1 MFLDFI
7 LNPFQWR
14 FKTHDTGES
23 GTSRKDQT
31 FQAGFSR
38 FCGLTKPYW
47 HSDSFSFKQKF
58 RGMKLW
64 KLKKSQERPL
74 LATQILSKFQSE
86 HGRMTVRERKS
97 ALPGFQGTFV
107 LSYLIVATRYSYLL
121 NLRWDLPQ
129 VCCDRLGLIFGLVP
143 NFLIAKSSISRL
155 R

>member
-1 MFLDFI
+1 MFLDFSEGSK
-7 LNPFQWR
+7 LMTLVSLELQEKTRRSKQGFQDSVDWQSL
-14 FKTHDTGES
+14 TDTQIHFPS
-23 GTSRKDQT
+23 K
-31 FQAGFSR
+31 
-38 FCGLTKPYW
+38 
-47 HSDSFSFKQKF
+47 KF
-58 RGMKLW
+58 RVMKLW

-74 LATQILSKFQSE
+74 LAKQILSKFQSE

-107 LSYLIVATRYSYLL
+107 LSYRVVATRYSYLL

-143 NFLIAKSSISRL
+143 NFLTAKSSISRL